1 MHSDPGASLG
11 MYIIRDVIP
20 ESFKLLKNISIG
32 KSHGKQNKPLDD
44 MCQKVRRVALSAE
57 LNSGDQIR
65 DSG

>member
-1 MHSDPGASLG
+1 